1 MLFIPGKKNFRVIII
16 RLNNDL
22 MKHGCITTWRRP
34 GRIVKELAKLLSE
47 SLEIVKAKCN
57 KSENY
62 LLKIKK

>member
-1 MLFIPGKKNFRVIII
+1 MKN
-16 RLNNDL
+16 
-22 MKHGCITTWRRP
+22 GCITTWRRP

-57 KSENY
+57 TSENY